1 MKITIKDIASKAGV
15 SVSAVSFA
23 LNNKPGV
30 SQATKDK
37 IRQVA
42 ADMGYAPIQRQSSAD
57 GNAVVKVLKI
67 LRHGHTINASHN
79 FFIDAYIEGI
89 NEIAHEQGIT
99 IEVGTFG
106 ADMPISEIVEK
117 MTQYSPTLGYLVLG
131 TELSIPDMRA
141 ILSTQN
147 NIVFMDTF
155 VDYLSAHFVNMNN
168 TDTVYKAVS
177 HLKEF
182 GHRRIGLIK
191 SSVSTKN
198 FSLRECAF
206 TQVMDDLGLEV
217 VPQFIVD
224 VDSTFDGAYKDMLAH
239 LRGNPE
245 LPTAF
250 FATNDIMA
258 LGCMKAMHEI
268 GYSIPDDISLVG
280 FDNMPMSQM
289 SSPPLTTIDVFTH
302 KIGKNAL
309 NILLSGDMNRKCTTS
324 IKTLIDGRL
333 ISRSSVKKM
342 N

>member
-1 MKITIKDIASKAGV
+1 MK
-15 SVSAVSFA
+15 
-23 LNNKPGV
+23 
-30 SQATKDK
+30 
-37 IRQVA
+37 
-42 ADMGYAPIQRQSSAD
+42 
-57 GNAVVKVLKI
+57 
-67 LRHGHTINASHN
+67 
-79 FFIDAYIEGI
+79 
-89 NEIAHEQGIT
+89 
-99 IEVGTFG
+99 
-106 ADMPISEIVEK
+106 
-117 MTQYSPTLGYLVLG
+117 
-131 TELSIPDMRA
+131 
-141 ILSTQN
+141 
-147 NIVFMDTF
+147 
-155 VDYLSAHFVNMNN
+155 
-168 TDTVYKAVS
+168 
-177 HLKEF
+177 
-182 GHRRIGLIK
+182 
-191 SSVSTKN
+191 
-198 FSLRECAF
+198 
-206 TQVMDDLGLEV
+206 DLGLDV
-217 VPQFIVD
+217 VPDFIVD
-224 VDSTFDGAYKDMLAH
+224 VDSTFDGAYQDMLAH

>member
-1 MKITIKDIASKAGV
+1 MKITIKDIASRAGV

-37 IRQVA
+37 IQRVA

-57 GNAVVKVLKI
+57 TSSVVKVLKI

-106 ADMPISEIVEK
+106 ADMPIAEIVEK

-155 VDYLSAHFVNMNN
+155 VDYLAAHFVNMNN

-177 HLKEF
+177 HLRDF
-182 GHRRIGLIK
+182 GHSRIGLIK

-198 FSLRECAF
+198 FSLREHAF
-206 TQVMDDLGLEV
+206 YQIMKDLGLDV
-217 VPQFIVD
+217 VPDFIVD
-224 VDSTFDGAYKDMLAH
+224 VDSTFDGAYQDMLAH

-258 LGCMKAMHEI
+258 LGCMKAMHEK
-268 GYSIPDDISLVG
+268 GFSIPEDISLVG

-309 NILLSGDMNRKCTTS
+309 NILLSGDANRNCMTS

-333 ISRSSVKKM
+333 ISRSSVKRM
-342 N
+342 Y